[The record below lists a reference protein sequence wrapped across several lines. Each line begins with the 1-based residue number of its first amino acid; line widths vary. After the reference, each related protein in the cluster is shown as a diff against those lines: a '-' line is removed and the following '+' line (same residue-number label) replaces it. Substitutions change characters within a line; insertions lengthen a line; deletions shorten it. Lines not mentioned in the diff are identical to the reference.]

1 MSVGRIS
8 LSIALAGALVACGGG
23 GGSGGN
29 PPPPTAGTPTPSPT
43 STPAPTACS
52 IADRQAW
59 VLDQLQQFYLF
70 PDLLDTSVNAANF
83 SDVQS
88 YIDALVAPARA
99 TGRDRFF
106 TYITS
111 IEEENEL
118 INSGSSAGFGFRL
131 GYDTVNGR
139 VFVLESFENAP
150 AFPRG
155 FDRGT
160 EILAVGGTSTAD
172 LLAAGGPANF
182 SAALGPGDPGV
193 TRSFTIRQPNGTQ
206 SSVSISKAEYSLDP
220 ISDRYGAQVID
231 NNGTKVGYI
240 NLRTF
245 IVENAG
251 VQLREAVNDFRQQG
265 ITQVILDFR
274 YNGGGLVSVGELLG
288 DLLGADKVGQ
298 EFSSTIFRESLS
310 NNNTTELFE
319 TQPEAIAATKIA
331 LIGTGAT
338 ASASEL
344 VGNAFIPYL
353 GNDTALVGSNTFGKP
368 SGQIA
373 RDRPACDD
381 RLRVLAFR
389 VVNSNDQGDYY
400 TGLAEVYPQT
410 CAAPDDFLA
419 QLGSTSEDSTAA
431 ALTFLRGGTCTAIT
445 ASGSQRAQGGRSI
458 RTLEPPLVQK
468 NAAQHQ
474 IPGLF

>member
-1 MSVGRIS
+1 MSLAI
-8 LSIALAGALVACGGG
+8 AGALVACGGG
-23 GGSGGN
+23 GGSNGGN
-29 PPPPTAGTPTPSPT
+29 TPPPTQGAPTPSPT
-43 STPAPTACS
+43 PTPTPTACS
-52 IADRQAW
+52 VADRQAW

-70 PDLLDTSVNAANF
+70 PDLLDTSVNPSNY

-150 AFPRG
+150 AYPRG

-160 EILAVGGTSTAD
+160 EILSVGGTSTAD
-172 LLAAGGPANF
+172 LLANGGPANF
-182 SAALGPGDPGV
+182 SAALGPSDPGV
-193 TRSFTIRQPNGTQ
+193 TRSFTIRQPDNTQ
-206 SSVSISKAEYSLDP
+206 SSVSVSKAEYALDP

-231 NNGTKVGYI
+231 NNGTQVGYI

-245 IVENAG
+245 IIQNAG
-251 VQLREAVNDFRQQG
+251 DQLRDAIGEFRQQG
-265 ITQVILDFR
+265 ITEVILDFR

-298 EFSSTIFRESLS
+298 EFSSTIFRASLAS
-310 NNNTTELFE
+310 NNTTELFE

-331 LIGTGAT
+331 LIGTGST

-353 GNDTALVGSNTFGKP
+353 GNNTALVGSNTFGKP

-373 RDRPACDD
+373 RDRPTCDD

-400 TGLAEVYPQT
+400 NGLAEVYQRT
-410 CAAPDDFLA
+410 CAAPDDFLS
-419 QLGSTSEDSTAA
+419 QLGSTSEDSTAT
-431 ALTFLRGGTCTAIT
+431 ALTFLRGGTCNPIT
-445 ASGSQRAQGGRSI
+445 ASGNQRAQSGPNI
-458 RTLEPPLVQK
+458 RTLQAPLVRRS
-468 NAAQHQ
+468 AAQHQ
-474 IPGLF
+474 VPGLF